1 MYIKSQLKKRLFISV
16 ATVFILVIT
25 IVGSS
30 YGLFMDVKTDIKAQV
45 LSVGDLQIT
54 YTSGSAINLTEL
66 KPMSD
71 ELAMLESNN
80 IYTFAI
86 DNTGAVPYTYSIS
99 LDDNPSLLDRNLLS
113 HNYIRYNLNEEG
125 PNLLGNQP
133 QNKIYTGVLEPGKA
147 IWYSLRIWVA
157 DANIYKLPNEA
168 LGSEIH
174 LNIVIN
180 GKAGLIE

>member
-147 IWYSLRIWVA
+147 KWYSLRIWVA
-157 DANIYKLPNEA
+157 DANIYELPNEA